1 MRPWLP
7 ATQQLQN
14 WLSFPRD
21 GTLGGRYHQTV
32 PVREQSGSCWG
43 SFHHTSGR
51 ARSLFSL
58 VKHGNTLR
66 DPPAP
71 RWSRTATTM
80 DDWRGPFL
88 VLHHEPITHKVSS
101 LGWVCSQF
109 APKQKGNSVKYKTA
123 QRFNNHEWNS
133 SLICPQ
139 GMSLILLILW
149 GSQPCFL
156 MCVVCRSEHPECLGG
171 GQQGSAK
178 QLWP

>member
-1 MRPWLP
+1 MVLWGDAITRQFQWESNRAAVGGHSIIRL
-7 ATQQLQN
+7 A
-14 WLSFPRD
+14 
-21 GTLGGRYHQTV
+21 GLGH
-32 PVREQSGSCWG
+32 
-43 SFHHTSGR
+43 
-51 ARSLFSL
+51 FSPL
-58 VKHGNTLR
+58 LKHGNTLR
-66 DPPAP
+66 DPLAP

-123 QRFNNHEWNS
+123 QRFNNHEWNP

-149 GSQPCFL
+149 GSHPCFL